1 VRNENLHL
9 LDRPATHRYKAALF
23 LAVTVLFASVPA
35 LAKEL
40 VVRGAILPAGSQQV
54 GEERY
59 RSPSNYADTL
69 TYYSKIYRANPRKTI
84 VNQPGIRAVHIVNDG
99 KGEWDGLNIYELG
112 GETRIFVVVRDAP
125 KSGEKAGKTDK

>member
-1 VRNENLHL
+1 MRTNL
-9 LDRPATHRYKAALF
+9 LDSSKARRYIAALF
-23 LAVTVLFASVPA
+23 LTVPVLSATPA

-54 GEERY
+54 GEDRY

-69 TYYSKIYRANPRKTI
+69 TFYGKAYKTNPRKTI

-99 KGEWDGLNIYELG
+99 KGEWEGLNIYELE
-112 GETRIFVVVRDAP
+112 GETRIFVVVRDTA
-125 KSGEKAGKTDK
+125 KVGKEK